1 MNVMYASNAGAIAGQ
16 DERYLYF
23 SFSNP
28 KKTVR
33 PEYVEGLTVRNK
45 YKINFLIKIRQIKN
59 FIKVITLNQFAKS
72 LHQLRQFYLF

>member
-1 MNVMYASNAGAIAGQ
+1 MDVMYASNAGAIAGQ

-33 PEYVEGLTVRNK
+33 PECIEG
-45 YKINFLIKIRQIKN
+45 
-59 FIKVITLNQFAKS
+59 
-72 LHQLRQFYLF
+72 